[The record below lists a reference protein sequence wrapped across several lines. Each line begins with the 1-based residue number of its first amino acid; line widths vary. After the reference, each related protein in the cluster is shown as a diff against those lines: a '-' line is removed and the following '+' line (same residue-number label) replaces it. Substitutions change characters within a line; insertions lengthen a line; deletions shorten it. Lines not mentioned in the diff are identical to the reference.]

1 MKELF
6 KKFTSILMVIVTLLD
21 MFLGPIC
28 VLASEVDAKSG
39 DLRLGN
45 EYKSE
50 IGESVSAT
58 EGSFKSEGDV
68 EIRKTVTKLDNNGKY
83 EVKFEARGK
92 DTSETTYNEAPIY
105 TVIVFDRSNS
115 MNDKKNKWSNA
126 KSGARKFATELI
138 KKYENSKEKAYV
150 ALVTFG
156 TYANIKRD
164 FANVDFE
171 GVSDNDL
178 FGSTPGNSDNGGT
191 NLHDG
196 LIKANEL
203 LSKAPSNAIKY
214 VVVIGDGA
222 PTFYM
227 SSHTNIWGEYYLK
240 GNGSSTSENNLKST
254 FAEVE
259 KMKKNNTE
267 IFTIGYDLDKKVIC
281 KYNNIDY
288 TAEKVLQTVASD
300 NNHYFASSTNNIV
313 DAFDNI
319 IGQTTTYSP
328 AAKNLVITDN
338 IGSAFTSES
347 DTDKDGKIT
356 LNLDKTTSEWQEI
369 GKFEIQIDKN
379 STTGWHNTNDN
390 FTYTW
395 EGLGETK
402 ESTKNPQVYWIQ
414 PEYAYTIKHVEKY
427 NESNVLDVV
436 NGKANYGSTIEVKE
450 KSFKGYTY
458 DSKDKDNIVID
469 EENNVAIVYY
479 IRNSYNYTIKHVEK
493 NNESNVLGTD
503 TGSAKYQDKID
514 VNAKEFK
521 GYTYDSKDKT
531 SIIIDEENNTATV
544 YYVRNNY
551 NYIIKHVEKGNE
563 SNVLGTDTGSANYQD
578 KIDVKEKTFKGFTYD
593 SKDKET
599 IVIDEK
605 NNTAIVYYTRN
616 SYNYTI
622 KHVEKG
628 NESNVLS
635 TETGSANYQDK
646 INVNEKSFAGYTYDS
661 KDKDAIIIDEENN
674 IAIVYYTR
682 NNYNYII
689 KHVEKNNENNVLETV
704 TGNANYQDK
713 INVETKSFKGY
724 TYDSKDKDT
733 IVIDTENN
741 TATVYY
747 TRNSYNYTI
756 KHVEKNNENN
766 VLEEENGSANYQD
779 KINVK
784 EKTFKGFTYD
794 SKDKDAI
801 VIDEENNTATVYYT
815 RNNYNYIIK
824 HVEKGN
830 ESNVLG
836 TDTGSANYKDVI
848 DVKEKTFKGYTYDR
862 KNKNTIVIDTEN
874 NTAIVYYTRNSYNY
888 TIKHVERNNES
899 NVLET
904 VTGTAKYEDVIKV
917 TGKTFAGYTYDGQN
931 KDAIVIDT
939 ENNTAIVYYVRNN
952 YNYIIKHVEKN
963 NETNVLGT
971 DSGNANY
978 QDKIDVKEK
987 TFKGF
992 TYDSKD
998 KETIVIDEE
1007 NNTATVYYTRN
1018 SYSYTIKHVEKNNES
1033 NVLGTDTG
1041 SANYQ
1046 DKIDVKEKTF
1056 KGFTYDSKNKDL
1068 IVIDTENNTAIV
1080 YYTRN
1085 SYNYTIK
1092 HVEKNNENNV
1102 LEKVTGNANYQD
1114 KINVETKSFKGFTY
1128 DSKDKETIIIDT
1140 ENNTAIV
1147 YYVRN
1152 NYNYTIKHVEKG
1164 NENNILE
1171 EETKSANYEDVIK
1184 VTEKSFKGFTYDSK
1198 DKETIVIDTE
1208 NNIATVYYVRNNYN
1222 YTIKHVEKGNE
1233 NNVLE
1238 EENGSANYEDV
1249 IKVTEKEF
1257 KGFTYDSKDKET
1269 IVIDTENNTATVYY
1283 TRNNYNYTIKH
1294 VEKGNENN
1302 VLEEE
1307 TASAN
1312 YEDVIKV
1319 TEKEFK
1325 GFTYDSKDKETIV
1338 IDEENNIATVY
1349 YVRNSYNYIIKHVEK
1364 GNESNVLETVTGKAK
1379 YEDVIKVTE
1388 KEFKGFTYDSKDKET
1403 IVIDEEN
1410 NTATVYY
1417 TRNKYSYKVEHYLET
1432 KDGKFEL
1439 KDTDEIKDVL
1449 YESKITYNVRNYENY
1464 NYDASKTINPE
1475 YVLEGNEVV
1484 KLYYLLGEN
1493 EVIVHYVVKVD
1504 DNYIPFTKAAYDAN
1518 GKLVSN
1524 FEGVTLTDAK
1534 FVGKIGSTFTTELRY
1549 VYEYAFLG
1557 IYEGNILVDTN
1568 IPKLEGD
1575 TITST
1580 IDFETKEY
1588 TYVYESPKGGDVP
1601 VPPDTGVNN
1610 FSYANY
1616 LLLLVIAYL
1625 LKKYTT
1631 TEN

>member
-115 MNDKKNKWSNA
+115 MTNKKGKWDNA
-126 KSGARKFATELI
+126 KNAARAFVEGLVE
-138 KKYENSKEKAYV
+138 KYAKANIAV
-150 ALVTFG
+150 VTFG
-156 TYANIKRD
+156 TTANTTQTFVNSNLR
-164 FANVDFE
+164 NVTDYT
-171 GVSDNDL
+171 L
-178 FGSTPGNSDNGGT
+178 FGYEPTNPWDENGAT
-191 NLHDG
+191 NLHAG
-196 LIKANEL
+196 LEKAKAL
-203 LSKAPSNAIKY
+203 LSSDKIEKDAKKY
-214 VVVIGDGA
+214 VIVISDGA
-222 PTFYM
+222 PTKYEI
-227 SSHTNIWGEYYLK
+227 N
-240 GNGSSTSENNLKST
+240 GNGGSGSATSYDCIDKPVNTAKNLKDNG
-254 FAEVE
+254 V
-259 KMKKNNTE
+259 E
-267 IFTIGYDLDKKVIC
+267 IFTVGYDLSDEIIYKGRILSKDHPYKNSTAASILKLIATDASHYVSSDK
-281 KYNNIDY
+281 D
-288 TAEKVLQTVASD
+288 
-300 NNHYFASSTNNIV
+300 NIV
-313 DAFDNI
+313 DKLKDI
-319 IGQTTTYSP
+319 VSSTTVYSP

-784 EKTFKGFTYD
+784 EKAFKGFTYD
-794 SKDKDAI
+794 SKDKETI

-848 DVKEKTFKGYTYDR
+848 DVKEKTFKGYTFDR

-1152 NYNYTIKHVEKG
+1152 NYDYTIKHVEKG

-1184 VTEKSFKGFTYDSK
+1184 VTEKTFKGFTYDSK

-1238 EENGSANYEDV
+1238 EETASANYEDV

-1364 GNESNVLETVTGKAK
+1364 GNENNVLETVTGKAK

-1388 KEFKGFTYDSKDKET
+1388 KTFKGFTYDSKDKET

>member
-68 EIRKTVTKLDNNGKY
+68 EIRKTITKLDNNGKY

-92 DTSETTYNEAPIY
+92 ETSETTYNEAPIY

-115 MNDKKNKWSNA
+115 MTNKKGKWDNA
-126 KSGARKFATELI
+126 KNAARAFAEGLVE
-138 KKYENSKEKAYV
+138 KYAKANIAV
-150 ALVTFG
+150 VTFG
-156 TYANIKRD
+156 TTANTTQTFVNSNLR
-164 FANVDFE
+164 NVTDYT
-171 GVSDNDL
+171 L
-178 FGSTPGNSDNGGT
+178 FGYEPTNPWDENGAT
-191 NLHDG
+191 NLHAG
-196 LIKANEL
+196 LEKAKAL
-203 LSKAPSNAIKY
+203 LSSDKIEKDAKKY
-214 VVVIGDGA
+214 VIVISDGA
-222 PTFYM
+222 PTKYEI
-227 SSHTNIWGEYYLK
+227 N
-240 GNGSSTSENNLKST
+240 GNGGSGSATSYDCIDKPVNTAKNLKDNG
-254 FAEVE
+254 V
-259 KMKKNNTE
+259 E
-267 IFTIGYDLDKKVIC
+267 IFTVGYDLSDEIIYKGRILSKDHPYKNSTAASILKLIATDASHYVSSDK
-281 KYNNIDY
+281 D
-288 TAEKVLQTVASD
+288 
-300 NNHYFASSTNNIV
+300 NIV
-313 DAFDNI
+313 DKLKDI
-319 IGQTTTYSP
+319 VSSTTVYSP

-450 KSFKGYTY
+450 KSFKGFTY

-747 TRNSYNYTI
+747 TKNSYNYTI

-815 RNNYNYIIK
+815 KNNYNYVIK

-1018 SYSYTIKHVEKNNES
+1018 SYSYTIKHVEKGNENNILEEE
-1033 NVLGTDTG
+1033 TK
-1041 SANYQ
+1041 SANYE
-1046 DKIDVKEKTF
+1046 DVIKVTEKEF

-1152 NYNYTIKHVEKG
+1152 NYDYTIKHVEKG

-1208 NNIATVYYVRNNYN
+1208 NNIATVYYVRNSYN

-1233 NNVLE
+1233 SNILE
-1238 EENGSANYEDV
+1238 EETASANYEDI

-1325 GFTYDSKDKETIV
+1325 GFTYDSKDKETII
-1338 IDEENNIATVY
+1338 IDEENNTATVY

-1364 GNESNVLETVTGKAK
+1364 GNGSNVLETVTGKAK

-1410 NTATVYY
+1410 NIATVYY

>member
-240 GNGSSTSENNLKST
+240 GNGSSTSADNLKNT
-254 FAEVE
+254 FAEAE
-259 KMKKNNTE
+259 KIKKNNTE

-281 KYNNIDY
+281 KYNNTDY

-479 IRNSYNYTIKHVEK
+479 TRNSYNYTIKHVEK

-689 KHVEKNNENNVLETV
+689 KHVEKNNENNVLSTET
-704 TGNANYQDK
+704 GSANYQDK
-713 INVETKSFKGY
+713 INVETKSFKGF

-794 SKDKDAI
+794 SKDKETI
-801 VIDEENNTATVYYT
+801 VIDEENNTATVYYV

-836 TDTGSANYKDVI
+836 TDTGSANYQDVI
-848 DVKEKTFKGYTYDR
+848 DVKEKTFKGYTYDS

-874 NTAIVYYTRNSYNY
+874 NTATVYYTRNSYNY

-917 TGKTFAGYTYDGQN
+917 TGKTFTGYTYDGQN

-1152 NYNYTIKHVEKG
+1152 NYDYTIKHVEKG

-1171 EETKSANYEDVIK
+1171 EETK
-1184 VTEKSFKGFTYDSK
+1184 
-1198 DKETIVIDTE
+1198 
-1208 NNIATVYYVRNNYN
+1208 
-1222 YTIKHVEKGNE
+1222 
-1233 NNVLE
+1233 
-1238 EENGSANYEDV
+1238 SANYEDV

-1269 IVIDTENNTATVYY
+1269 IVIDTENNIATVYYVRNSYNYTIKHVEKGNENNVLEEETASANYEDIIKVTEKEFKGFTYDSKDKETIVIDEENNTATVYY

-1302 VLEEE
+1302 ILEEE

-1325 GFTYDSKDKETIV
+1325 GFTYDSKDKETII
-1338 IDEENNIATVY
+1338 IDEENNTATVY

-1364 GNESNVLETVTGKAK
+1364 GNENNVLETVTGKAK

-1388 KEFKGFTYDSKDKET
+1388 KSFKGFTYDSKDKET
-1403 IVIDEEN
+1403 IIIDEEN

-1524 FEGVTLTDAK
+1524 FEGVTLTDTK

-1575 TITST
+1575 TITSI

>member
-427 NESNVLDVV
+427 NESNVLDAV

-794 SKDKDAI
+794 SKDKETI

-848 DVKEKTFKGYTYDR
+848 DVKEKTFKGYTFDR

-888 TIKHVERNNES
+888 TIKHVEKNNES

-1068 IVIDTENNTAIV
+1068 IVIDAENNTAIV

-1152 NYNYTIKHVEKG
+1152 NYDYTIKHVEKG

-1208 NNIATVYYVRNNYN
+1208 NN
-1222 YTIKHVEKGNE
+1222 
-1233 NNVLE
+1233 
-1238 EENGSANYEDV
+1238 
-1249 IKVTEKEF
+1249 
-1257 KGFTYDSKDKET
+1257 
-1269 IVIDTENNTATVYY
+1269 TATVYY

-1307 TASAN
+1307 TKSAN

-1325 GFTYDSKDKETIV
+1325 GFTYDSKDKETII
-1338 IDEENNIATVY
+1338 IDEENNTATVY
-1349 YVRNSYNYIIKHVEK
+1349 YVRNNYNYIIKHVEK
-1364 GNESNVLETVTGKAK
+1364 GNENNVLETVTGKAK

-1388 KEFKGFTYDSKDKET
+1388 KSFKGFTYDSKDKET
-1403 IVIDEEN
+1403 IIIDEEN

>member
-115 MNDKKNKWSNA
+115 MTNKKGKWDNA
-126 KSGARKFATELI
+126 KNAARAFVEGLVE
-138 KKYENSKEKAYV
+138 KYAKANIAV
-150 ALVTFG
+150 VTFG
-156 TYANIKRD
+156 TTANTTQTFVNSNLR
-164 FANVDFE
+164 NVTDYT
-171 GVSDNDL
+171 L
-178 FGSTPGNSDNGGT
+178 FGYEPTNPWDENGAT
-191 NLHDG
+191 NLHAG
-196 LIKANEL
+196 LEKAKAL
-203 LSKAPSNAIKY
+203 LSSDKIEKNAKKY
-214 VVVIGDGA
+214 VIVISDGA
-222 PTFYM
+222 PTKYEI
-227 SSHTNIWGEYYLK
+227 N
-240 GNGSSTSENNLKST
+240 GNGGSGSATSYDCIDKPVNTAKNLKDNG
-254 FAEVE
+254 V
-259 KMKKNNTE
+259 E
-267 IFTIGYDLDKKVIC
+267 IFTVGYDLSDEIIYKGRILSKDHPYKNSTAASILKLIATDASHYVSSDK
-281 KYNNIDY
+281 D
-288 TAEKVLQTVASD
+288 
-300 NNHYFASSTNNIV
+300 NIV
-313 DAFDNI
+313 DKLKDIVSSA
-319 IGQTTTYSP
+319 TVYSP

-713 INVETKSFKGY
+713 INVETKSFKGF

-794 SKDKDAI
+794 SKDKETI

-848 DVKEKTFKGYTYDR
+848 DVKEKTFKGYTFDR

-1018 SYSYTIKHVEKNNES
+1018 SYSYTIKHVEKGNES

-1164 NENNILE
+1164 NENNVLE
-1171 EETKSANYEDVIK
+1171 EETA
-1184 VTEKSFKGFTYDSK
+1184 
-1198 DKETIVIDTE
+1198 
-1208 NNIATVYYVRNNYN
+1208 
-1222 YTIKHVEKGNE
+1222 
-1233 NNVLE
+1233 
-1238 EENGSANYEDV
+1238 SANYEDV

-1338 IDEENNIATVY
+1338 IDTENNTATVYYTRNNYNYTIKHVEKGNENNVLEEETKSANYEDVIKVTEKEFKGFTYDSKDKETIIIDEENNTATVY

-1364 GNESNVLETVTGKAK
+1364 GNENNVLETVTGKAK

>member
-794 SKDKDAI
+794 SK
-801 VIDEENNTATVYYT
+801 
-815 RNNYNYIIK
+815 
-824 HVEKGN
+824 
-830 ESNVLG
+830 
-836 TDTGSANYKDVI
+836 
-848 DVKEKTFKGYTYDR
+848 
-862 KNKNTIVIDTEN
+862 
-874 NTAIVYYTRNSYNY
+874 
-888 TIKHVERNNES
+888 
-899 NVLET
+899 
-904 VTGTAKYEDVIKV
+904 
-917 TGKTFAGYTYDGQN
+917 
-931 KDAIVIDT
+931 
-939 ENNTAIVYYVRNN
+939 
-952 YNYIIKHVEKN
+952 
-963 NETNVLGT
+963 
-971 DSGNANY
+971 
-978 QDKIDVKEK
+978 
-987 TFKGF
+987 
-992 TYDSKD
+992 
-998 KETIVIDEE
+998 
-1007 NNTATVYYTRN
+1007 
-1018 SYSYTIKHVEKNNES
+1018 
-1033 NVLGTDTG
+1033 
-1041 SANYQ
+1041 
-1046 DKIDVKEKTF
+1046 
-1056 KGFTYDSKNKDL
+1056 NKDL

-1152 NYNYTIKHVEKG
+1152 NYDYTIKHVEKG

-1338 IDEENNIATVY
+1338 IDEENNTATVYYTRNSYSYTIKHVEKNNESNVLGTDTGSANYKDVIDVKEKTFKGYTYDRKNKNTIVIDTENNTAIVYYTRNSYNYTIKHVERNNESNVLETVTGTAKYEDVIKVTGKTFAGYTYDGQNKDAIVIDTENNTAIVYYVRNNYNYIIKHVEKNNETNVLGTDSGNANYQDKIDVKEKTFKGFTYDSKYKETIVIDEENNIATVY

-1403 IVIDEEN
+1403 IIIDEEN
-1410 NTATVYY
+1410 NTAIVYY
-1417 TRNKYSYKVEHYLET
+1417 TRNKYSYKVEHYLEN

>member
-115 MNDKKNKWSNA
+115 MTNKKGKWDNA
-126 KSGARKFATELI
+126 KNAARAFVEGLVE
-138 KKYENSKEKAYV
+138 KYAKANIAV
-150 ALVTFG
+150 VTFG
-156 TYANIKRD
+156 TTANTTQTFVNSNLR
-164 FANVDFE
+164 NVTDYT
-171 GVSDNDL
+171 L
-178 FGSTPGNSDNGGT
+178 FGYEPTNPWDENGAT
-191 NLHDG
+191 NLHAG
-196 LIKANEL
+196 LEKAKAL
-203 LSKAPSNAIKY
+203 LSSDKIEKNAKKY
-214 VVVIGDGA
+214 VIVISDGA
-222 PTFYM
+222 PTKYEI
-227 SSHTNIWGEYYLK
+227 N
-240 GNGSSTSENNLKST
+240 GNGGSGSATSYDCIDKPVNTAKNLKDNG
-254 FAEVE
+254 V
-259 KMKKNNTE
+259 E
-267 IFTIGYDLDKKVIC
+267 IFTVGYDLSDEIIYKGRILSKDHPYKNSTAASILKLIATDASHYVSSDK
-281 KYNNIDY
+281 D
-288 TAEKVLQTVASD
+288 
-300 NNHYFASSTNNIV
+300 NIV
-313 DAFDNI
+313 DKLKDIVSSA
-319 IGQTTTYSP
+319 TVYSP

-784 EKTFKGFTYD
+784 EKAFKGFTYD
-794 SKDKDAI
+794 SKDKETI

-848 DVKEKTFKGYTYDR
+848 DVKEKTFKGYTFDR

-1018 SYSYTIKHVEKNNES
+1018 SYSYTIKHVEKGNES

-1046 DKIDVKEKTF
+1046 DKIDVKEKEF

-1152 NYNYTIKHVEKG
+1152 NYDYTIKHVEKG

-1238 EENGSANYEDV
+1238 EETKSANYEDV

-1269 IVIDTENNTATVYY
+1269 II
-1283 TRNNYNYTIKH
+1283 
-1294 VEKGNENN
+1294 
-1302 VLEEE
+1302 
-1307 TASAN
+1307 
-1312 YEDVIKV
+1312 
-1319 TEKEFK
+1319 
-1325 GFTYDSKDKETIV
+1325 
-1338 IDEENNIATVY
+1338 IDEENNTATVY

-1364 GNESNVLETVTGKAK
+1364 GNENNVLETVTGKAK

-1388 KEFKGFTYDSKDKET
+1388 KSFKGFTYDSKDKET
-1403 IVIDEEN
+1403 IIIDEEN

>member
-281 KYNNIDY
+281 KYNNVDY

-605 NNTAIVYYTRN
+605 NNTAIVYYIRN

-784 EKTFKGFTYD
+784 EKAFKGFTYD
-794 SKDKDAI
+794 SKDKETI

-848 DVKEKTFKGYTYDR
+848 DVKEKTFKGFTYDS

-1085 SYNYTIK
+1085 SYSYTIK

-1114 KINVETKSFKGFTY
+1114 KINV
-1128 DSKDKETIIIDT
+1128 
-1140 ENNTAIV
+1140 
-1147 YYVRN
+1147 
-1152 NYNYTIKHVEKG
+1152 
-1164 NENNILE
+1164 
-1171 EETKSANYEDVIK
+1171 ETKSANYEDVIK

-1238 EENGSANYEDV
+1238 EETASANYEDV

-1319 TEKEFK
+1319 TEKSFK

-1338 IDEENNIATVY
+1338 IDEENNTATVY

-1388 KEFKGFTYDSKDKET
+1388 KSFKGFTYDSKDKET
-1403 IVIDEEN
+1403 IIIDEEN

>member
-115 MNDKKNKWSNA
+115 MTNKKGKWDNA
-126 KSGARKFATELI
+126 KNAARAFVEGLVE
-138 KKYENSKEKAYV
+138 KYAKANIAV
-150 ALVTFG
+150 VTFG
-156 TYANIKRD
+156 TTANTTQTFVNSNLR
-164 FANVDFE
+164 NVTDYT
-171 GVSDNDL
+171 L
-178 FGSTPGNSDNGGT
+178 FGYEPTNPWDENGAT
-191 NLHDG
+191 NLHAG
-196 LIKANEL
+196 LEKAKAL
-203 LSKAPSNAIKY
+203 LSSDKIEKDAKKY
-214 VVVIGDGA
+214 VIVISDGA
-222 PTFYM
+222 PTKYEI
-227 SSHTNIWGEYYLK
+227 N
-240 GNGSSTSENNLKST
+240 GNGGSGSATSYDCIDKPVNTAKNLKDNG
-254 FAEVE
+254 V
-259 KMKKNNTE
+259 E
-267 IFTIGYDLDKKVIC
+267 IFTVGYDLSDEIIYKGRILSKDHPYKNSTAASILKLIATDASHYVSSDK
-281 KYNNIDY
+281 D
-288 TAEKVLQTVASD
+288 
-300 NNHYFASSTNNIV
+300 NIV
-313 DAFDNI
+313 DKLKDI
-319 IGQTTTYSP
+319 VSSTTVYSP

-784 EKTFKGFTYD
+784 EKAFKGFTYD
-794 SKDKDAI
+794 SKDKETI

-987 TFKGF
+987 TFKGY

-1238 EENGSANYEDV
+1238 EETASANYEDV

-1364 GNESNVLETVTGKAK
+1364 GNENNVLETVTGKAK

-1388 KEFKGFTYDSKDKET
+1388 KTFKGFTYDSKDKET

-1534 FVGKIGSTFTTELRY
+1534 FVGKIGSAFTTELRY

-1575 TITST
+1575 TITSI

>member
-115 MNDKKNKWSNA
+115 MTNKKGKWDNA
-126 KSGARKFATELI
+126 KNAARAFVEGLVE
-138 KKYENSKEKAYV
+138 KYAKANIAV
-150 ALVTFG
+150 VTFG
-156 TYANIKRD
+156 TTANTTQTFVNSNLR
-164 FANVDFE
+164 NVTDYT
-171 GVSDNDL
+171 L
-178 FGSTPGNSDNGGT
+178 FGYEPTNPWDENGAT
-191 NLHDG
+191 NLHAG
-196 LIKANEL
+196 LEKAKAL
-203 LSKAPSNAIKY
+203 LSSDKIEKDAKKY
-214 VVVIGDGA
+214 VIVISDGA
-222 PTFYM
+222 PTKYEI
-227 SSHTNIWGEYYLK
+227 N
-240 GNGSSTSENNLKST
+240 GNGGSGSATSYDCIDKPVNTAKNLKDNG
-254 FAEVE
+254 V
-259 KMKKNNTE
+259 E
-267 IFTIGYDLDKKVIC
+267 IFTVGYDLSDEIIYKGRILSKDHPYKNSTAASILKLIATDASHYVSSDK
-281 KYNNIDY
+281 D
-288 TAEKVLQTVASD
+288 
-300 NNHYFASSTNNIV
+300 NIV
-313 DAFDNI
+313 DKLKDI
-319 IGQTTTYSP
+319 VSSTTVYSP

-784 EKTFKGFTYD
+784 EKAFKGFTYD
-794 SKDKDAI
+794 SKDKETI

-992 TYDSKD
+992 TYDSK
-998 KETIVIDEE
+998 
-1007 NNTATVYYTRN
+1007 
-1018 SYSYTIKHVEKNNES
+1018 
-1033 NVLGTDTG
+1033 
-1041 SANYQ
+1041 
-1046 DKIDVKEKTF
+1046 
-1056 KGFTYDSKNKDL
+1056 NKDL

-1198 DKETIVIDTE
+1198 DKETIVID
-1208 NNIATVYYVRNNYN
+1208 
-1222 YTIKHVEKGNE
+1222 
-1233 NNVLE
+1233 
-1238 EENGSANYEDV
+1238 
-1249 IKVTEKEF
+1249 
-1257 KGFTYDSKDKET
+1257 
-1269 IVIDTENNTATVYY
+1269 
-1283 TRNNYNYTIKH
+1283 
-1294 VEKGNENN
+1294 
-1302 VLEEE
+1302 
-1307 TASAN
+1307 
-1312 YEDVIKV
+1312 
-1319 TEKEFK
+1319 
-1325 GFTYDSKDKETIV
+1325 
-1338 IDEENNIATVY
+1338 EENNIATVY

-1364 GNESNVLETVTGKAK
+1364 GNENNVLETVTGKAK

-1388 KEFKGFTYDSKDKET
+1388 KTFKGFTYDSKDKET

-1534 FVGKIGSTFTTELRY
+1534 FVGKIGSAFTTELRY

-1575 TITST
+1575 TITSI

>member
-92 DTSETTYNEAPIY
+92 DTSKTTYNEAPIY

-115 MNDKKNKWSNA
+115 MTNKKGKWDNA
-126 KSGARKFATELI
+126 KNAARAFVEGLVE
-138 KKYENSKEKAYV
+138 KYAKANIAV
-150 ALVTFG
+150 VTFG
-156 TYANIKRD
+156 TTANTTQTFVNSNLR
-164 FANVDFE
+164 NVTDYT
-171 GVSDNDL
+171 L
-178 FGSTPGNSDNGGT
+178 FGYEPTNPWDENGAT
-191 NLHDG
+191 NLHAG
-196 LIKANEL
+196 LEKAKAL
-203 LSKAPSNAIKY
+203 LSSDKIEKDAKKY
-214 VVVIGDGA
+214 VIVISDGA
-222 PTFYM
+222 PTKYEI
-227 SSHTNIWGEYYLK
+227 N
-240 GNGSSTSENNLKST
+240 GNGGSGSATSYDCIDKPVNTAKNLKDNG
-254 FAEVE
+254 V
-259 KMKKNNTE
+259 E
-267 IFTIGYDLDKKVIC
+267 IFTVGYDLSDEIIYKGRILSKDHPYKNSTAASILKLIATDASHYVSSDK
-281 KYNNIDY
+281 D
-288 TAEKVLQTVASD
+288 
-300 NNHYFASSTNNIV
+300 NIV
-313 DAFDNI
+313 DKLKDI
-319 IGQTTTYSP
+319 VSSTTVYSP

-493 NNESNVLGTD
+493 
-503 TGSAKYQDKID
+503 
-514 VNAKEFK
+514 
-521 GYTYDSKDKT
+521 
-531 SIIIDEENNTATV
+531 
-544 YYVRNNY
+544 
-551 NYIIKHVEKGNE
+551 
-563 SNVLGTDTGSANYQD
+563 
-578 KIDVKEKTFKGFTYD
+578 
-593 SKDKET
+593 
-599 IVIDEK
+599 
-605 NNTAIVYYTRN
+605 
-616 SYNYTI
+616 
-622 KHVEKG
+622 G

-713 INVETKSFKGY
+713 INVETKSFKG
-724 TYDSKDKDT
+724 
-733 IVIDTENN
+733 
-741 TATVYY
+741 
-747 TRNSYNYTI
+747 
-756 KHVEKNNENN
+756 
-766 VLEEENGSANYQD
+766 
-779 KINVK
+779 
-784 EKTFKGFTYD
+784 
-794 SKDKDAI
+794 
-801 VIDEENNTATVYYT
+801 
-815 RNNYNYIIK
+815 
-824 HVEKGN
+824 
-830 ESNVLG
+830 
-836 TDTGSANYKDVI
+836 
-848 DVKEKTFKGYTYDR
+848 
-862 KNKNTIVIDTEN
+862 
-874 NTAIVYYTRNSYNY
+874 
-888 TIKHVERNNES
+888 
-899 NVLET
+899 
-904 VTGTAKYEDVIKV
+904 
-917 TGKTFAGYTYDGQN
+917 
-931 KDAIVIDT
+931 
-939 ENNTAIVYYVRNN
+939 
-952 YNYIIKHVEKN
+952 
-963 NETNVLGT
+963 
-971 DSGNANY
+971 
-978 QDKIDVKEK
+978 
-987 TFKGF
+987 
-992 TYDSKD
+992 
-998 KETIVIDEE
+998 
-1007 NNTATVYYTRN
+1007 
-1018 SYSYTIKHVEKNNES
+1018 
-1033 NVLGTDTG
+1033 
-1041 SANYQ
+1041 
-1046 DKIDVKEKTF
+1046 
-1056 KGFTYDSKNKDL
+1056 
-1068 IVIDTENNTAIV
+1068 
-1080 YYTRN
+1080 
-1085 SYNYTIK
+1085 
-1092 HVEKNNENNV
+1092 
-1102 LEKVTGNANYQD
+1102 
-1114 KINVETKSFKGFTY
+1114 FTY

-1152 NYNYTIKHVEKG
+1152 NYDYTIKHVEKG

-1171 EETKSANYEDVIK
+1171 EETK
-1184 VTEKSFKGFTYDSK
+1184 
-1198 DKETIVIDTE
+1198 
-1208 NNIATVYYVRNNYN
+1208 
-1222 YTIKHVEKGNE
+1222 
-1233 NNVLE
+1233 
-1238 EENGSANYEDV
+1238 SANYEDV

-1269 IVIDTENNTATVYY
+1269 IVIDTENNIATVYY

-1364 GNESNVLETVTGKAK
+1364 GNENNVLETVTGKAN

-1403 IVIDEEN
+1403 IIIDEEN

>member
-427 NESNVLDVV
+427 NESNVLDAV

-794 SKDKDAI
+794 SKDKETI

-848 DVKEKTFKGYTYDR
+848 DVKEKTFKGYTFDR

-888 TIKHVERNNES
+888 TIKHVEKNNES

-1018 SYSYTIKHVEKNNES
+1018 SY
-1033 NVLGTDTG
+1033 
-1041 SANYQ
+1041 
-1046 DKIDVKEKTF
+1046 
-1056 KGFTYDSKNKDL
+1056 
-1068 IVIDTENNTAIV
+1068 
-1080 YYTRN
+1080 
-1085 SYNYTIK
+1085 NYTIK
-1092 HVEKNNENNV
+1092 HVEKNNETNV

-1152 NYNYTIKHVEKG
+1152 NYDYTIKHVEKG

-1208 NNIATVYYVRNNYN
+1208 NNIATVYYTRNNYN

-1238 EENGSANYEDV
+1238 EETASANYEDV

-1307 TASAN
+1307 TKSAN

-1325 GFTYDSKDKETIV
+1325 GFTYDSKDKETII
-1338 IDEENNIATVY
+1338 IDEENNTATVY

-1364 GNESNVLETVTGKAK
+1364 GNENNVLETVTGKAK

-1388 KEFKGFTYDSKDKET
+1388 KSFKGFTYDSKDKET
-1403 IVIDEEN
+1403 IIIDEEN

>member
-115 MNDKKNKWSNA
+115 MTNKKGKWDNA
-126 KSGARKFATELI
+126 KNAARAFVEGLVE
-138 KKYENSKEKAYV
+138 KYAKANIAV
-150 ALVTFG
+150 VTFG
-156 TYANIKRD
+156 TTANTTQTFVNSNLR
-164 FANVDFE
+164 NVTDYT
-171 GVSDNDL
+171 L
-178 FGSTPGNSDNGGT
+178 FGYEPTNPWDENGAT
-191 NLHDG
+191 NLHAG
-196 LIKANEL
+196 LEKAKAL
-203 LSKAPSNAIKY
+203 LSSDKIEKDAKKY
-214 VVVIGDGA
+214 VIVISDGA
-222 PTFYM
+222 PTKYEI
-227 SSHTNIWGEYYLK
+227 N
-240 GNGSSTSENNLKST
+240 GNGGSGSATSYDCIDKPVNTAKNLKDNG
-254 FAEVE
+254 V
-259 KMKKNNTE
+259 E
-267 IFTIGYDLDKKVIC
+267 IFTVGYDLSDEIIYKGRILSKDHPYKNSTAASILKLIATDASHYVSSDK
-281 KYNNIDY
+281 D
-288 TAEKVLQTVASD
+288 
-300 NNHYFASSTNNIV
+300 NIV
-313 DAFDNI
+313 DKLKDI
-319 IGQTTTYSP
+319 VSSTTVYSP

-646 INVNEKSFAGYTYDS
+646 INVNKKSFAGYTYDS

-794 SKDKDAI
+794 SKDKETI

-1046 DKIDVKEKTF
+1046 DKIDVKEKEF

-1152 NYNYTIKHVEKG
+1152 NYDYTIKHVEKG

-1184 VTEKSFKGFTYDSK
+1184 VTEKEFKGFTYDSK

-1208 NNIATVYYVRNNYN
+1208 NNIATVYYTRNNYN

-1388 KEFKGFTYDSKDKET
+1388 KTFKGFTYDSKDKET

>member
-115 MNDKKNKWSNA
+115 MTNKKGKWDNA
-126 KSGARKFATELI
+126 KNAARAFVEGLVE
-138 KKYENSKEKAYV
+138 KYAKANIAV
-150 ALVTFG
+150 VTFG
-156 TYANIKRD
+156 TTANTTQTFVNSNLR
-164 FANVDFE
+164 NVTDYT
-171 GVSDNDL
+171 L
-178 FGSTPGNSDNGGT
+178 FGYEPTNPWDENGAT
-191 NLHDG
+191 NLHAG
-196 LIKANEL
+196 LEKAKAL
-203 LSKAPSNAIKY
+203 LSSDKIEKDAKKY
-214 VVVIGDGA
+214 VIVISDGA
-222 PTFYM
+222 PTKYEI
-227 SSHTNIWGEYYLK
+227 N
-240 GNGSSTSENNLKST
+240 GNGGSGSATSYDCIDKPVNTAKNLKDNG
-254 FAEVE
+254 V
-259 KMKKNNTE
+259 E
-267 IFTIGYDLDKKVIC
+267 IFTVGYDLSDEIIYKGRILSKDHPYKNSTAASILKLIATDASHYVSSDK
-281 KYNNIDY
+281 D
-288 TAEKVLQTVASD
+288 
-300 NNHYFASSTNNIV
+300 NIV
-313 DAFDNI
+313 DKLKDI
-319 IGQTTTYSP
+319 VSSTTVYSP

-479 IRNSYNYTIKHVEK
+479 TRNSYNYTIKHVEK

-713 INVETKSFKGY
+713 IDVKEKTFKGF
-724 TYDSKDKDT
+724 TYDSKDKET
-733 IVIDTENN
+733 IVIDEKNN

-784 EKTFKGFTYD
+784 EKAFKGFTYD
-794 SKDKDAI
+794 SKDKETI

-1056 KGFTYDSKNKDL
+1056 KGFTYDSKSKDL

-1403 IVIDEEN
+1403 IIIDEEN
-1410 NTATVYY
+1410 NTAIVYY
-1417 TRNKYSYKVEHYLET
+1417 TRNKYSYKVEHYLEN

>member
-115 MNDKKNKWSNA
+115 MTNKKGKWDNA
-126 KSGARKFATELI
+126 KNAARAFVEGLVE
-138 KKYENSKEKAYV
+138 KYAKANIAV
-150 ALVTFG
+150 VTFG
-156 TYANIKRD
+156 TTANTTQTFVNSNLR
-164 FANVDFE
+164 NVTDYT
-171 GVSDNDL
+171 L
-178 FGSTPGNSDNGGT
+178 FGYEPTNPWDENGAT
-191 NLHDG
+191 NLHAG
-196 LIKANEL
+196 LEKAKAL
-203 LSKAPSNAIKY
+203 LSSDKIEKDAKKY
-214 VVVIGDGA
+214 VIVISDGA
-222 PTFYM
+222 PTKYEI
-227 SSHTNIWGEYYLK
+227 N
-240 GNGSSTSENNLKST
+240 GNGGSGSATSYDCIDKPVNTAKNLKDNG
-254 FAEVE
+254 V
-259 KMKKNNTE
+259 E
-267 IFTIGYDLDKKVIC
+267 IFTVGYDLSDEIIYKGRILSKDHPYKNSTAASILKLIATDTSHYVSSDK
-281 KYNNIDY
+281 D
-288 TAEKVLQTVASD
+288 
-300 NNHYFASSTNNIV
+300 NIV
-313 DAFDNI
+313 DKLKDI
-319 IGQTTTYSP
+319 VSSTTIYSP

-794 SKDKDAI
+794 SKDKETI

-987 TFKGF
+987 TFKGY

-1018 SYSYTIKHVEKNNES
+1018 NYNYIIKHVEKGNES

-1102 LEKVTGNANYQD
+1102 LETVTGNANYQD

-1128 DSKDKETIIIDT
+1128 DSKDKETIVIDT

-1238 EENGSANYEDV
+1238 EETASANYEDV

-1269 IVIDTENNTATVYY
+1269 IIIDTENNTAIVYY
-1283 TRNNYNYTIKH
+1283 VRNNYDYTIKH

-1302 VLEEE
+1302 ILEEE

-1403 IVIDEEN
+1403 IIIDEEN
-1410 NTATVYY
+1410 NTAIVYY
-1417 TRNKYSYKVEHYLET
+1417 TRNKYSYKVEHYLEN

>member
-92 DTSETTYNEAPIY
+92 DTSKTTYNEAPIY

-115 MNDKKNKWSNA
+115 MTNKKGKWDNA
-126 KSGARKFATELI
+126 KNAARAFVEGLVE
-138 KKYENSKEKAYV
+138 KYAKANIAV
-150 ALVTFG
+150 VTFG
-156 TYANIKRD
+156 TTANTTQTFVNSNLR
-164 FANVDFE
+164 NVTDYT
-171 GVSDNDL
+171 L
-178 FGSTPGNSDNGGT
+178 FGYEPTNPWDENGAT
-191 NLHDG
+191 NLHAG
-196 LIKANEL
+196 LEKAKAL
-203 LSKAPSNAIKY
+203 LSSDKIEKDAKKY
-214 VVVIGDGA
+214 VIVISDGA
-222 PTFYM
+222 PTKYEI
-227 SSHTNIWGEYYLK
+227 N
-240 GNGSSTSENNLKST
+240 GNGGSGSATSYDCIDKPVNTAKNLKDNG
-254 FAEVE
+254 V
-259 KMKKNNTE
+259 E
-267 IFTIGYDLDKKVIC
+267 IFTVGYDLSDEIIYKGRILSKDHPYKNSTAASILKLIATDASHYVSSDK
-281 KYNNIDY
+281 D
-288 TAEKVLQTVASD
+288 
-300 NNHYFASSTNNIV
+300 NIV
-313 DAFDNI
+313 DKLKDI
-319 IGQTTTYSP
+319 VSSTTVYSP

-733 IVIDTENN
+733 IVIDTKNN

-815 RNNYNYIIK
+815 KNNYNYVIK

-1033 NVLGTDTG
+1033 NVLDTDTG

-1056 KGFTYDSKNKDL
+1056 KGFTYDSKSKDL

-1114 KINVETKSFKGFTY
+1114 KINVET
-1128 DSKDKETIIIDT
+1128 
-1140 ENNTAIV
+1140 
-1147 YYVRN
+1147 
-1152 NYNYTIKHVEKG
+1152 
-1164 NENNILE
+1164 
-1171 EETKSANYEDVIK
+1171 
-1184 VTEKSFKGFTYDSK
+1184 KSFKGFTYDSK

-1325 GFTYDSKDKETIV
+1325 GFTYDSKDKETII
-1338 IDEENNIATVY
+1338 IDEENNTATVY

-1364 GNESNVLETVTGKAK
+1364 GNENNVLETVTGKAK

-1388 KEFKGFTYDSKDKET
+1388 KSFKGFTYDSKDKET
-1403 IVIDEEN
+1403 IIIDEEN

>member
-115 MNDKKNKWSNA
+115 MTNKKGKWDNA
-126 KSGARKFATELI
+126 KNAARAFVEGLVE
-138 KKYENSKEKAYV
+138 KYAKANIAV
-150 ALVTFG
+150 VTFG
-156 TYANIKRD
+156 TTANTTQTFVNSNLR
-164 FANVDFE
+164 NVTDYT
-171 GVSDNDL
+171 L
-178 FGSTPGNSDNGGT
+178 FGYEPTNPWDENGAT
-191 NLHDG
+191 NLHAG
-196 LIKANEL
+196 LEKAKAL
-203 LSKAPSNAIKY
+203 LSSDKIEKDAKKY
-214 VVVIGDGA
+214 VIVISDGA
-222 PTFYM
+222 PTKYEI
-227 SSHTNIWGEYYLK
+227 N
-240 GNGSSTSENNLKST
+240 GNGGSGSATSYDCIDKPVNTAKNLKDNG
-254 FAEVE
+254 V
-259 KMKKNNTE
+259 E
-267 IFTIGYDLDKKVIC
+267 IFTVGYDLSDEIIYKGRILSKDHPYKNSTAASILKLIATDASHYVSSDK
-281 KYNNIDY
+281 D
-288 TAEKVLQTVASD
+288 
-300 NNHYFASSTNNIV
+300 NIV
-313 DAFDNI
+313 DKLKDI
-319 IGQTTTYSP
+319 VSSTTIYSP

-563 SNVLGTDTGSANYQD
+563 SNVLGTDTGSANY
-578 KIDVKEKTFKGFTYD
+578 
-593 SKDKET
+593 
-599 IVIDEK
+599 
-605 NNTAIVYYTRN
+605 
-616 SYNYTI
+616 
-622 KHVEKG
+622 
-628 NESNVLS
+628 
-635 TETGSANYQDK
+635 
-646 INVNEKSFAGYTYDS
+646 
-661 KDKDAIIIDEENN
+661 
-674 IAIVYYTR
+674 
-682 NNYNYII
+682 
-689 KHVEKNNENNVLETV
+689 
-704 TGNANYQDK
+704 
-713 INVETKSFKGY
+713 
-724 TYDSKDKDT
+724 
-733 IVIDTENN
+733 
-741 TATVYY
+741 
-747 TRNSYNYTI
+747 
-756 KHVEKNNENN
+756 
-766 VLEEENGSANYQD
+766 
-779 KINVK
+779 
-784 EKTFKGFTYD
+784 
-794 SKDKDAI
+794 
-801 VIDEENNTATVYYT
+801 
-815 RNNYNYIIK
+815 
-824 HVEKGN
+824 
-830 ESNVLG
+830 
-836 TDTGSANYKDVI
+836 KDVI
-848 DVKEKTFKGYTYDR
+848 DVKEKTFKGYTFDR

-952 YNYIIKHVEKN
+952 YNYIIKHVEKG

-978 QDKIDVKEK
+978 EDIIDVKEK
-987 TFKGF
+987 TFAGY

-1208 NNIATVYYVRNNYN
+1208 NNTATVYYVRNNYN

-1238 EENGSANYEDV
+1238 EETASANYEDI

-1269 IVIDTENNTATVYY
+1269 IIIDTENNIATVYY
-1283 TRNNYNYTIKH
+1283 TRNSYNYTIKH

-1338 IDEENNIATVY
+1338 IDTENNTATVY

-1364 GNESNVLETVTGKAK
+1364 GNENNVLETVTGKAK

-1388 KEFKGFTYDSKDKET
+1388 KTFKGFTYDSKDKET

-1417 TRNKYSYKVEHYLET
+1417 TKNKYSYKVEHYLET
-1432 KDGKFEL
+1432 KDGKFEV

-1493 EVIVHYVVKVD
+1493 EVIVHYIVKVD

>member
-115 MNDKKNKWSNA
+115 MTNKKGKWDNA
-126 KSGARKFATELI
+126 KNAARAFVEGLVE
-138 KKYENSKEKAYV
+138 KYAKANIAV
-150 ALVTFG
+150 VTFG
-156 TYANIKRD
+156 TTANTTQTFVNSNLR
-164 FANVDFE
+164 NVTDYT
-171 GVSDNDL
+171 L
-178 FGSTPGNSDNGGT
+178 FGYEPTNPWDENGAT
-191 NLHDG
+191 NLHAG
-196 LIKANEL
+196 LEKAKAL
-203 LSKAPSNAIKY
+203 LSSDKIEKNAKKY
-214 VVVIGDGA
+214 VIVISDGA
-222 PTFYM
+222 PTKYEI
-227 SSHTNIWGEYYLK
+227 N
-240 GNGSSTSENNLKST
+240 GNGGSGSATSYDCIDKPVNTAKNLKDNG
-254 FAEVE
+254 V
-259 KMKKNNTE
+259 E
-267 IFTIGYDLDKKVIC
+267 IFTVGYDLSDEIIYKGRILSKDHPYKNSTAASILKLIATDASHYVSSDK
-281 KYNNIDY
+281 D
-288 TAEKVLQTVASD
+288 
-300 NNHYFASSTNNIV
+300 NIV
-313 DAFDNI
+313 DKLKDIVSSA
-319 IGQTTTYSP
+319 TVYSP

-713 INVETKSFKGY
+713 INVETKSFKG
-724 TYDSKDKDT
+724 
-733 IVIDTENN
+733 
-741 TATVYY
+741 
-747 TRNSYNYTI
+747 
-756 KHVEKNNENN
+756 
-766 VLEEENGSANYQD
+766 
-779 KINVK
+779 
-784 EKTFKGFTYD
+784 
-794 SKDKDAI
+794 
-801 VIDEENNTATVYYT
+801 
-815 RNNYNYIIK
+815 
-824 HVEKGN
+824 
-830 ESNVLG
+830 
-836 TDTGSANYKDVI
+836 
-848 DVKEKTFKGYTYDR
+848 
-862 KNKNTIVIDTEN
+862 
-874 NTAIVYYTRNSYNY
+874 
-888 TIKHVERNNES
+888 
-899 NVLET
+899 
-904 VTGTAKYEDVIKV
+904 
-917 TGKTFAGYTYDGQN
+917 
-931 KDAIVIDT
+931 
-939 ENNTAIVYYVRNN
+939 
-952 YNYIIKHVEKN
+952 
-963 NETNVLGT
+963 
-971 DSGNANY
+971 
-978 QDKIDVKEK
+978 
-987 TFKGF
+987 
-992 TYDSKD
+992 
-998 KETIVIDEE
+998 
-1007 NNTATVYYTRN
+1007 
-1018 SYSYTIKHVEKNNES
+1018 
-1033 NVLGTDTG
+1033 
-1041 SANYQ
+1041 
-1046 DKIDVKEKTF
+1046 
-1056 KGFTYDSKNKDL
+1056 
-1068 IVIDTENNTAIV
+1068 
-1080 YYTRN
+1080 
-1085 SYNYTIK
+1085 
-1092 HVEKNNENNV
+1092 
-1102 LEKVTGNANYQD
+1102 
-1114 KINVETKSFKGFTY
+1114 FTY

-1152 NYNYTIKHVEKG
+1152 NYDYTIKHVEKG

-1388 KEFKGFTYDSKDKET
+1388 KSFKGFTYDSKDKET
-1403 IVIDEEN
+1403 IIIDEEN

>member
-1152 NYNYTIKHVEKG
+1152 NYDYTIKHVEKG

>member
-115 MNDKKNKWSNA
+115 MTNKKGKWDNA
-126 KSGARKFATELI
+126 KNAARAFVEGLVE
-138 KKYENSKEKAYV
+138 KYAKANIAV
-150 ALVTFG
+150 VTFG
-156 TYANIKRD
+156 TTANTTQTFVNSNLR
-164 FANVDFE
+164 NVTDYT
-171 GVSDNDL
+171 L
-178 FGSTPGNSDNGGT
+178 FGYEPTNPWDENGAT
-191 NLHDG
+191 NLHAG
-196 LIKANEL
+196 LEKAKAL
-203 LSKAPSNAIKY
+203 LSSDKIEKDAKKY
-214 VVVIGDGA
+214 VIVISDGA
-222 PTFYM
+222 PTKYEI
-227 SSHTNIWGEYYLK
+227 N
-240 GNGSSTSENNLKST
+240 GNGGSGSATSYDCIDKPVNTAKNLKDNG
-254 FAEVE
+254 V
-259 KMKKNNTE
+259 E
-267 IFTIGYDLDKKVIC
+267 IFTVGYDLSDEIIYKGRILSKDHPYKNSTAASILKLIATDASHYVSSDK
-281 KYNNIDY
+281 D
-288 TAEKVLQTVASD
+288 
-300 NNHYFASSTNNIV
+300 NIV
-313 DAFDNI
+313 DKLKDI
-319 IGQTTTYSP
+319 VSSTTVYSP

-784 EKTFKGFTYD
+784 EKAFKGFTYD
-794 SKDKDAI
+794 SKDKETI

-848 DVKEKTFKGYTYDR
+848 DVKEKTFKGYTFDR

-992 TYDSKD
+992 TYDSK
-998 KETIVIDEE
+998 
-1007 NNTATVYYTRN
+1007 
-1018 SYSYTIKHVEKNNES
+1018 
-1033 NVLGTDTG
+1033 
-1041 SANYQ
+1041 
-1046 DKIDVKEKTF
+1046 
-1056 KGFTYDSKNKDL
+1056 NKDL

-1152 NYNYTIKHVEKG
+1152 NYDYTIKHVEKG

-1184 VTEKSFKGFTYDSK
+1184 VTEKTFKGFTYDSK

-1238 EENGSANYEDV
+1238 EETASANYEDV

-1364 GNESNVLETVTGKAK
+1364 GNENNVLETVTGKAK

-1388 KEFKGFTYDSKDKET
+1388 KTFKGFTYDSKDKET

>member
-115 MNDKKNKWSNA
+115 MTNKKGKWDNA
-126 KSGARKFATELI
+126 KNAARAFVEGLVE
-138 KKYENSKEKAYV
+138 KYAKANIAV
-150 ALVTFG
+150 VTFG
-156 TYANIKRD
+156 TTANTTQTFVNSNLR
-164 FANVDFE
+164 NVTDYT
-171 GVSDNDL
+171 L
-178 FGSTPGNSDNGGT
+178 FGYEPTNPWDENGAT
-191 NLHDG
+191 NLHAG
-196 LIKANEL
+196 LEKAKAL
-203 LSKAPSNAIKY
+203 LSSDKIEKDAKKY
-214 VVVIGDGA
+214 VIVISDGA
-222 PTFYM
+222 PTKYEI
-227 SSHTNIWGEYYLK
+227 N
-240 GNGSSTSENNLKST
+240 GNGGSGSATSYDCIDKPVNTAKNLKDNG
-254 FAEVE
+254 V
-259 KMKKNNTE
+259 E
-267 IFTIGYDLDKKVIC
+267 IFTVGYDLSDEIIYKGRILSKDHPYKNSTAASILKLIATDTSHYVSSDK
-281 KYNNIDY
+281 D
-288 TAEKVLQTVASD
+288 
-300 NNHYFASSTNNIV
+300 NIV
-313 DAFDNI
+313 DKLKDI
-319 IGQTTTYSP
+319 VSSTTIYSP

-794 SKDKDAI
+794 SKDKETI

-987 TFKGF
+987 TFKGY

-1102 LEKVTGNANYQD
+1102 LETVTGNANYQD

-1128 DSKDKETIIIDT
+1128 DSKDKETIVIDT

-1238 EENGSANYEDV
+1238 EETASANYEDV

-1269 IVIDTENNTATVYY
+1269 IIIDTENNTAIVYY
-1283 TRNNYNYTIKH
+1283 VRNNYDYTIKH

-1302 VLEEE
+1302 ILEEE

-1403 IVIDEEN
+1403 IIIDEEN
-1410 NTATVYY
+1410 NTAIVYY
-1417 TRNKYSYKVEHYLET
+1417 TRNKYSYKVEHYLEN

>member
-427 NESNVLDVV
+427 NESNVLDAV

-794 SKDKDAI
+794 SKDKETI

-848 DVKEKTFKGYTYDR
+848 DVKEKTFKGYTFDR

-888 TIKHVERNNES
+888 TIKHVEKNNES

-1068 IVIDTENNTAIV
+1068 IVIDAENNTAIV

-1152 NYNYTIKHVEKG
+1152 NYDYTIKHVEKGNENNVLEEETASANYEDVIKVTEKEFKGFTYDSKDKETIVIDTENNTATVYYTRNNYNYTIKHVEKG

-1208 NNIATVYYVRNNYN
+1208 NNIATVYYTRNNYN

-1238 EENGSANYEDV
+1238 EETKSANYEDV

-1269 IVIDTENNTATVYY
+1269 II
-1283 TRNNYNYTIKH
+1283 
-1294 VEKGNENN
+1294 
-1302 VLEEE
+1302 
-1307 TASAN
+1307 
-1312 YEDVIKV
+1312 
-1319 TEKEFK
+1319 
-1325 GFTYDSKDKETIV
+1325 
-1338 IDEENNIATVY
+1338 IDEENNTATVY

-1364 GNESNVLETVTGKAK
+1364 GNENNVLETVTGKAK

-1388 KEFKGFTYDSKDKET
+1388 KSFKGFTYDSKDKET
-1403 IVIDEEN
+1403 IIIDEEN

>member
-794 SKDKDAI
+794 SKDKETI

-1152 NYNYTIKHVEKG
+1152 NYDYTIKHVEKG

-1403 IVIDEEN
+1403 IIIDEEN
-1410 NTATVYY
+1410 NTAIVYY
-1417 TRNKYSYKVEHYLET
+1417 TRNKYSYKVEHYLEN

>member
-115 MNDKKNKWSNA
+115 MTNKKGKWDNA
-126 KSGARKFATELI
+126 KNAARAFVEGLVE
-138 KKYENSKEKAYV
+138 KYAKANIAV
-150 ALVTFG
+150 VTFG
-156 TYANIKRD
+156 TTANTTQTFVNSNLR
-164 FANVDFE
+164 NVTDYT
-171 GVSDNDL
+171 L
-178 FGSTPGNSDNGGT
+178 FGYEPTNPWDENGAT
-191 NLHDG
+191 NLHAG
-196 LIKANEL
+196 LEKAKAL
-203 LSKAPSNAIKY
+203 LSSDKIEKNAKKY
-214 VVVIGDGA
+214 VIVISDGA
-222 PTFYM
+222 PTKYEI
-227 SSHTNIWGEYYLK
+227 N
-240 GNGSSTSENNLKST
+240 GNGGSGSATSYDCIDKPVNTAKNLKDNG
-254 FAEVE
+254 V
-259 KMKKNNTE
+259 E
-267 IFTIGYDLDKKVIC
+267 IFTVGYDLSDEIIYKGRILSKDHPYKNSTAASILKLIATDASHYVSSDK
-281 KYNNIDY
+281 D
-288 TAEKVLQTVASD
+288 
-300 NNHYFASSTNNIV
+300 NIV
-313 DAFDNI
+313 DKLKDIVSSA
-319 IGQTTTYSP
+319 TVYSP

-794 SKDKDAI
+794 SKDKETI

-1018 SYSYTIKHVEKNNES
+1018 NYNYIIKHVEKGNES

-1046 DKIDVKEKTF
+1046 DKIDVKEKEF

-1152 NYNYTIKHVEKG
+1152 NYDYTIKHVEKG

-1238 EENGSANYEDV
+1238 EETASANYEDV

-1403 IVIDEEN
+1403 IIIDEEN

>member
-427 NESNVLDVV
+427 NESNVLDAV

-794 SKDKDAI
+794 SKDKETI

-848 DVKEKTFKGYTYDR
+848 DVKEKTFKGYTFDR

-888 TIKHVERNNES
+888 TIKHVEKNNES

-1018 SYSYTIKHVEKNNES
+1018 SYNYTIKHVEKNNES

-1068 IVIDTENNTAIV
+1068 IVIDAENNTAIV

-1152 NYNYTIKHVEKG
+1152 NYDYTIKHVEKG

-1208 NNIATVYYVRNNYN
+1208 NNIATVYYTRNNYN

-1238 EENGSANYEDV
+1238 EETASANYEDV

-1307 TASAN
+1307 TKSAN

-1325 GFTYDSKDKETIV
+1325 GFTYDSKDKETII
-1338 IDEENNIATVY
+1338 IDEENNTATVY

-1364 GNESNVLETVTGKAK
+1364 GNENNVLETVTGKAK

-1388 KEFKGFTYDSKDKET
+1388 KSFKGFTYDSKDKET
-1403 IVIDEEN
+1403 IIIDEEN

>member
-427 NESNVLDVV
+427 NESNVLDAV

-794 SKDKDAI
+794 SKDKETI

-848 DVKEKTFKGYTYDR
+848 DVKEKTFKGYTFDR

-888 TIKHVERNNES
+888 TIKHVEKNNES

-998 KETIVIDEE
+998 KETIVIDEK
-1007 NNTATVYYTRN
+1007 NNTAIVYYTRN
-1018 SYSYTIKHVEKNNES
+1018 SYNYTIKHVEKNNES

-1068 IVIDTENNTAIV
+1068 IVIDAENNTAIV

-1152 NYNYTIKHVEKG
+1152 NYDYTIKHVEKG

-1198 DKETIVIDTE
+1198 DKETILIDTE
-1208 NNIATVYYVRNNYN
+1208 NNIATVYYTRNNYN

-1238 EENGSANYEDV
+1238 EETASANYEDV

-1257 KGFTYDSKDKET
+1257 NGFTYDSKDKET

-1307 TASAN
+1307 TKSAN

-1325 GFTYDSKDKETIV
+1325 GFTYDSKDKETII
-1338 IDEENNIATVY
+1338 IDEENNTATVY

-1364 GNESNVLETVTGKAK
+1364 GNENNVLETVTGKAK

-1388 KEFKGFTYDSKDKET
+1388 KSFKGFTYDSKDKET
-1403 IVIDEEN
+1403 IIIDEEN